1 MHTDVRV
8 QRKKVLV
15 IKQILFVS
23 TLGNVWR
30 IHILMLGREGLMKGN
45 QSELPTRPNE
55 LTQIR
60 VIPAIIGIRYAR
72 KNAFLKCASCYFPTS
87 SWG

>member
-8 QRKKVLV
+8 QRKKVLII
-15 IKQILFVS
+15 IKQILLVS

-30 IHILMLGREGLMKGN
+30 IHILMLGREGLMEGN

-55 LTQIR
+55 TNTNTCNTSNHKDQISVEKR
-60 VIPAIIGIRYAR
+60 FFKMCVLVFSYI
-72 KNAFLKCASCYFPTS
+72 
-87 SWG
+87 

>member
-1 MHTDVRV
+1 MPTDVRV

-15 IKQILFVS
+15 IKQILLVS

-30 IHILMLGREGLMKGN
+30 IHILMLGREGLIEGN

-55 LTQIR
+55 TNTNTCNISNHRDQIR
-60 VIPAIIGIRYAR
+60 AEKRFFKMCVLLFSYI
-72 KNAFLKCASCYFPTS
+72 
-87 SWG
+87 